1 MFCSADESALGYA
14 WRRVTV
20 ALVDAFSLVLPP
32 SADSPEPDWD
42 EDRARPPHK
51 RWRATSAALTAVLVA
66 VVAALSCGIC
76 GVVALLYRRQ
86 HYGDRRGDR
95 GHVAYGLGC
104 NGAGDD
110 SGDGDGRD
118 GTGKTPIVGRMKA
131 ADATPPATDVDETR
145 QQHHQQQQQQ
155 LQQQR
160 QLQLRQQQIQQRQ
173 RQLQQQQQRQ
183 RRLQQLPAA
192 TSADDGR
199 GGACTPLLHSQ
210 TTARR
215 VQLHASGPDAAGR
228 PLSAV
233 FPAECVPDDIYD
245 DDDYDSATATA
256 DAAVHCSN
264 AVTADRCDDGRGG
277 PDIVMS
283 TAATLHMA
291 DTGIY
296 LFIINHYMYGRK
308 VIRFYKKKSFCE
320 I

>member
-32 SADSPEPDWD
+32 SADGPEPDWD
-42 EDRARPPHK
+42 DDRARPPHK

-110 SGDGDGRD
+110 SGDGRD
-118 GTGKTPIVGRMKA
+118 GTGKTPIVGRLKA
-131 ADATPPATDVDETR
+131 AEATPPATDVDETR

-155 LQQQR
+155 LQQQQQQQQR

-173 RQLQQQQQRQ
+173 RQLQQQQQQQRQ
-183 RRLQQLPAA
+183 RRLQQLPA
-192 TSADDGR
+192 DDGR
-199 GGACTPLLHSQ
+199 SGACTPLLHSQ

-215 VQLHASGPDAAGR
+215 AQSGEPDAAGR
-228 PLSAV
+228 PLSAA
-233 FPAECVPDDIYD
+233 FPAACGPDDIYD
-245 DDDYDSATATA
+245 DDEYGAVAAATA
-256 DAAVHCSN
+256 DAA
-264 AVTADRCDDGRGG
+264 TADRRDDGRGG

-291 DTGIY
+291 DTGIIY
-296 LFIINHYMYGRK
+296 LFISLIILLSYVRQESDK
-308 VIRFYKKKSFCE
+308 IL
-320 I
+320 